1 MYAIIA
7 SGGKQHRVTAGDLLK
22 VERLE
27 AQAGEELSFRPLLV
41 VDGESVYS
49 ADGASAFTVKAKVVG
64 EGKHRKI
71 LVFHK
76 KRRKQ
81 YKKIYGHRQPYT
93 QIEILGI
100 ARD

>member
-22 VERLE
+22 IERLE
-27 AQAGEELSFRPLLV
+27 TPAGQEISFRPLLV

-100 ARD
+100 GRE

>member
-27 AQAGEELSFRPLLV
+27 TQAGEELSFRPLLV
-41 VDGESVYS
+41 VDGESVFS
-49 ADGASAFTVKAKVVG
+49 ADAASAFTVKAKVVG

-81 YKKIYGHRQPYT
+81 YKKLYGHRQPYT